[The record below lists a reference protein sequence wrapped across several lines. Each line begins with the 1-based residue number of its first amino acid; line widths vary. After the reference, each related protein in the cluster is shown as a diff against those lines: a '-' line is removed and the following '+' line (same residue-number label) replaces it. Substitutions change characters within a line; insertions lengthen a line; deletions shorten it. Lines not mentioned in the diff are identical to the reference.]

1 MTYTTYNTNTNNII
15 SIANSLG
22 ITESSVRAE
31 LNILHELINSAD
43 RGCGHGVFNGLTL
56 EETIN
61 ALYEVT
67 VLPRPIA
74 GGKLFYPLG
83 NGEAGVKLANTF
95 KSLIWDEGYLTHPST
110 AEIAAALGA

>member
-1 MTYTTYNTNTNNII
+1 MGEKRDSMSYTNNSII
-15 SIANSLG
+15 TISTILG
-22 ITESSVRAE
+22 MDTNAVQAE

-43 RGCGHGVFNGLTL
+43 RGCGHGIFNGLTL

-74 GGKLFYPLG
+74 GGRSFTLSAEGKRVLSSLTFSSPLFG
-83 NGEAGVKLANTF
+83 TRDA
-95 KSLIWDEGYLTHPST
+95 
-110 AEIAAALGA
+110 

>member
-1 MTYTTYNTNTNNII
+1 MSYTNNNFAII
-15 SIANSLG
+15 GNILG
-22 ITESSVRAE
+22 MDTEAVRGE

-43 RGCGHGVFNGLTL
+43 RGCGHGIFNGLTL
-56 EETIN
+56 EQTIN

-74 GGKLFYPLG
+74 GGKKFYPLG

-110 AEIAAALGA
+110 AEIAAALEE

>member
-1 MTYTTYNTNTNNII
+1 MTCITNNNYAAIG
-15 SIANSLG
+15 ALLG
-22 ITESSVRAE
+22 MTEEAVRGE

-43 RGCGHGVFNGLTL
+43 RGCGHGIFNGLTL

-74 GGKLFYPLG
+74 EGKKFYPLG

-110 AEIAAALGA
+110 AEIAAALE

>member
-1 MTYTTYNTNTNNII
+1 MSYTNNNI
-15 SIANSLG
+15 STISTILG
-22 ITESSVRAE
+22 MDADNVRAE

-74 GGKLFYPLG
+74 GGKKFYPLG
-83 NGEAGVKLANTF
+83 NGEAGVKLASIF
-95 KSLIWDEGYLTHPST
+95 KSLIWDEGCLIHPST
-110 AEIAAALGA
+110 AEIAAALKE

>member
-1 MTYTTYNTNTNNII
+1 MTCITNNNYAAIG
-15 SIANSLG
+15 ALLG
-22 ITESSVRAE
+22 MTEEAVRGE

-43 RGCGHGVFNGLTL
+43 RACGHGLFNGLTL

-61 ALYEVT
+61 ALYEAT

-74 GGKLFYPLG
+74 GGKKFYPLG

-110 AEIAAALGA
+110 AEIVAALE

>member
-1 MTYTTYNTNTNNII
+1 MSYTNNSII
-15 SIANSLG
+15 TISTILG
-22 ITESSVRAE
+22 MDTNAVQAE

-43 RGCGHGVFNGLTL
+43 RGCGHGIFNGLSL

-74 GGKLFYPLG
+74 GGKKFYPLG
-83 NGEAGVKLANTF
+83 GGEAGVKLANTF

-110 AEIAAALGA
+110 AEIAVALGA

>member
-1 MTYTTYNTNTNNII
+1 MTCITNNNYAAIG
-15 SIANSLG
+15 ALLG
-22 ITESSVRAE
+22 MTEEAVRGE

-43 RGCGHGVFNGLTL
+43 RAYGHGLFNGLTL

-61 ALYEVT
+61 ALYEAT

-74 GGKLFYPLG
+74 GGKKFYPLG

-110 AEIAAALGA
+110 AEIAAAL